1 MSVGILAEQYRTRE
15 RHTQDAVMCNFLKS
29 FPRLTRL
36 SCNLKLACLNSY
48 LLTSGPGLT
57 SLTCSA
63 LVLTTRDILVLR
75 KYCTGLERLEGRLS
89 VDNTVDRAPHDCHA
103 NHSAEWWELQAAH
116 PCLTVDTGWA
126 EWAAALARYPWVALR
141 HLDLNGRLSARVM
154 QLLVGE
160 AALLETLSV
169 TNWPNE
175 MVAGGMAFDDS
186 WVTALLECNS
196 LPAVR
201 ELSLRMDADHYV
213 EEGFL
218 TKGSLQQLLAHAA
231 VHCPKLE
238 RLVGEWTKVPDRSVG
253 SQNQNS
259 IIFPTKLLSRLPF
272 TFDCCTGRWHS
283 WRRRRGGAAWPSGSG
298 TPSRIVSFRTARTTT
313 ATMV

>member
-1 MSVGILAEQYRTRE
+1 MSLLLQVVVAHADALESLA
-15 RHTQDAVMCNFLKS
+15 
-29 FPRLTRL
+29 
-36 SCNLKLACLNSY
+36 
-48 LLTSGPGLT
+48 
-57 SLTCSA
+57 
-63 LVLTTRDILVLR
+63 
-75 KYCTGLERLEGRLS
+75 
-89 VDNTVDRAPHDCHA
+89 
-103 NHSAEWWELQAAH
+103 
-116 PCLTVDTGWA
+116 
-126 EWAAALARYPWVALR
+126 
-141 HLDLNGRLSARVM
+141 
-154 QLLVGE
+154 
-160 AALLETLSV
+160 V

-253 SQNQNS
+253 FQNHNP

-272 TFDCCTGRWHS
+272 TFDCCTGRWHR
-283 WRRRRGGAAWPSGSG
+283 WRRRRGDAAWP
-298 TPSRIVSFRTARTTT
+298 
-313 ATMV
+313 